1 MTSETSPWITS
12 VAFSSAG
19 MGSRLITTSSF
30 PSKRSIMEAAGST
43 LEMHLHLRDDGLIP
57 LPQWAPMPTADGL
70 KFIYQQYEVTAYV
83 DGMPEFTLTYDEVAP
98 YLLPE
103 AKADLGL

>member
-1 MTSETSPWITS
+1 
-12 VAFSSAG
+12 
-19 MGSRLITTSSF
+19 
-30 PSKRSIMEAAGST
+30 
-43 LEMHLHLRDDGLIP
+43 
-57 LPQWAPMPTADGL
+57 MPTADGL